1 MKKTIYKAIK
11 DGQFNAIFYSK
22 PTLKNW
28 YLLTDQDGKPFT
40 DLAYAIQYARTL
52 NVSYLQLSTMSQ
64 ALIHNAEW
72 DNF

>member
-11 DGQFNAIFYSK
+11 DKQFNAIFYTK
-22 PTLKNW
+22 PKLKSW
-28 YLLTDQDGKPFT
+28 YLLTDNNGKTFT
-40 DLAYAIQYARTL
+40 DLVSAIQYARTL

-64 ALIHNAEW
+64 ALVHNAEW